1 MRQHVTCISP
11 HSCSGACCRGNVHL
25 VELRGAERGL
35 CLRQEALLQSQPVPH
50 TPSLL
55 HTSDCVL
62 ARISCVAMNVKD
74 VSQQERRLA
83 GACRFSTW
91 RRATLRPPTRRAT
104 RSRVRPPELVLSR
117 DADAMRSNT
126 QGTTPP
132 GCAACRLRGVPD
144 TDQRTRAA
152 RAREARRAPVLLVV
166 CDWREPPARLSAAL
180 REAAD
185 ACDAGSAWVTLPPRV
200 HQGACKLAS
209 SSVRLPGPFF
219 CSGERCR
226 AHGQALPPGNQSTD
240 QILAPELPV
249 IWSGLSVLS
258 GERGGKWCAF
268 GWAPCPAAVVTVY
281 TGSSVLHSSL

>member
-11 HSCSGACCRGNVHL
+11 HSFSGACCRGNVHL
-25 VELRGAERGL
+25 MELRGAERGL

-126 QGTTPP
+126 QGTAPP

-185 ACDAGSAWVTLPPRV
+185 ACDAGSAWVTLPPCV
-200 HQGACKLAS
+200 HQGAFK
-209 SSVRLPGPFF
+209 
-219 CSGERCR
+219 
-226 AHGQALPPGNQSTD
+226 
-240 QILAPELPV
+240 
-249 IWSGLSVLS
+249 
-258 GERGGKWCAF
+258 
-268 GWAPCPAAVVTVY
+268 
-281 TGSSVLHSSL
+281 